1 MNLARAA
8 LALGAPPAWLA
19 LSAAVHPTPAAID
32 FTYDVLPLLQRQGCA
47 SAYCHGAATGQGGF
61 KLSLFGSDPRADHAA
76 ITRDLGGRRLD
87 LRQPEASLLLQ
98 KPLLITKHGGGRRL
112 ERGSEAY
119 AGLRAWIDAGA
130 PFVADG
136 TRELRELAAERDG
149 DRLVVTAHFADARRD
164 VSGLATFTSTDER
177 IARVD
182 AAGNIVEVGPGEAWL
197 LARYAGAT
205 ARVRVLRPFGQTPPT
220 DEATQPFDRTFVARM
235 RALGLTPAPPAA
247 PERLARR
254 LWLDLVGRPPSPRE
268 LTRFVADG
276 APVPATVDKL
286 MATAEFTDV
295 FAARLATWLEIPTVS
310 VERDPER
317 ARNARLRATLHD
329 LVAGDAPLTEL
340 ATAVLA
346 ADSGFLQRD
355 EDPRDRAEFVGRS
368 LLGLRIG
375 CARCHDHPHDRWRQ
389 GEHLA
394 FSACFASP
402 RRAPEGGMMAG
413 VMFDAE
419 TGDTVPPRLL
429 PLPGADD
436 AVLATDRF
444 PALRAFVL
452 DATHDLFARNV
463 VNRAFAWLLG
473 RGLVEPL
480 DDHRDSNPAAHE
492 EWLSAL
498 QAEFHAGGG
507 RLRPLLRALLTSR
520 LYALESTEGGSA
532 TQDHGDDPASHWFAR
547 RAPKPLTGDELR
559 RALAATAGVPASQ
572 VSTLP
577 TSPLALRLAL
587 LNGEVLGKA
596 TLGARGNTVEMI
608 ATLGGSASEQLD
620 ELFLTCLSRR
630 PRSEERAAFLPHLEA
645 ASDGEHALRELAL
658 ALLLSREAEFV
669 R

>member
-1 MNLARAA
+1 M
-8 LALGAPPAWLA
+8 
-19 LSAAVHPTPAAID
+19 
-32 FTYDVLPLLQRQGCA
+32 
-47 SAYCHGAATGQGGF
+47 
-61 KLSLFGSDPRADHAA
+61 
-76 ITRDLGGRRLD
+76 
-87 LRQPEASLLLQ
+87 
-98 KPLLITKHGGGRRL
+98 
-112 ERGSEAY
+112 
-119 AGLRAWIDAGA
+119 
-130 PFVADG
+130 
-136 TRELRELAAERDG
+136 
-149 DRLVVTAHFADARRD
+149 
-164 VSGLATFTSTDER
+164 
-177 IARVD
+177 
-182 AAGNIVEVGPGEAWL
+182 
-197 LARYAGAT
+197 
-205 ARVRVLRPFGQTPPT
+205 
-220 DEATQPFDRTFVARM
+220 
-235 RALGLTPAPPAA
+235 LGLTPAEPAA

-276 APVPATVDKL
+276 APVPATADKL
-286 MATAEFTDV
+286 MATREFADV
-295 FAARLATWLEIPTVS
+295 FAARLATWLEIPTTDA
-310 VERDPER
+310 EREPER
-317 ARNARLRATLHD
+317 ARNARLRATLHE

-340 ATAVLA
+340 AKAVLA
-346 ADSGFLQRD
+346 ADSGFLQRH

-368 LLGLRIG
+368 LLGLRLG
-375 CARCHDHPHDRWRQ
+375 CARCHDHPNDRWRQ

-429 PLPGADD
+429 PLPGANE
-436 AVLATDRF
+436 AELATDRF

-452 DATHDLFARNV
+452 DAAHDLFARNV

-480 DDHRDSNPAAHE
+480 DDHRDSNPAVHE

-498 QAEFHAGGG
+498 QTEFHGGG
-507 RLRPLLRALLTSR
+507 SRLRPLLRALVTSR
-520 LYALESTEGGSA
+520 LYALESDA
-532 TQDHGDDPASHWFAR
+532 NAHDDDPASHWFAR

-559 RALAATAGVPASQ
+559 RALAATAGVPAAQ
-572 VSTLP
+572 VPTLP

-587 LNGEVLGKA
+587 LNGEVLGRA
-596 TLGARGNTVEMI
+596 TLGARGNSVEMI

-645 ASDGEHALRELAL
+645 ASDGEHALRELAI